1 MRILITEYFTS
12 TFSPKSMHLDILVE
26 GYSMAYT
33 AAKLLKSAN
42 QEVSL
47 TISKHLNV
55 VEEEAIY
62 IDPRNYYD
70 FLNECL
76 ANYDGVIAI
85 APPAELIKVSEI
97 AGGKFIGPPH
107 DLTKLFS
114 NKYTTY
120 LALVECGIRVPETIL
135 IRKGFKCSRSELS
148 EVELPSV
155 VKPAMLAGSE
165 CVHVVHSL
173 DELCSY
179 AHEAIKCDPFGE
191 AVVQR
196 YIKGVHGSISVV
208 YSKFGVALFSLN
220 LQLIGRVGSSLKYF
234 GGILPVRNER
244 VVKEAKAMLEKL
256 FSRHPLLRGF
266 MGLDIVWNDEGIYV
280 VEVNPR
286 LTTSILG
293 IAELYPEVGRV
304 LVNSWA
310 EARPGVS
317 SIFLG
322 DIVDGYSYY
331 LLNHADESSL
341 SGRIIKLP
349 QCSRKITVGV
359 GKTMQEAIS
368 LAKVIVNKVAE
379 LVLEQ

>member
-1 MRILITEYFTS
+1 MKILITEYFTS
-12 TFSPKSMHLDILVE
+12 TFSPKSMHMDILVE

-33 AAKLLKSAN
+33 AAKLLKLAN

-47 TISKHLNV
+47 TISRYLDV

-62 IDPRNYYD
+62 IDPHNYYD
-70 FLNECL
+70 FLSKCL
-76 ANYDGVIAI
+76 VNYDGVIAV

-97 AGGKFIGPPH
+97 AGGKLIGSPH

-120 LALVECGIRVPETIL
+120 LALSKCGIRVPETIL
-135 IRKGFKCSRSELS
+135 IKRGFKCSKSELS
-148 EVELPSV
+148 EVELPLV

-165 CVHVVHSL
+165 CVYVAHSL

-179 AHEAIKCDPFGE
+179 AYEAVKCDPFGE

-196 YIKGVHGSISVV
+196 YIRGVHGSISVV

-234 GGILPVRNER
+234 GGVLPIRDERIVNEAR
-244 VVKEAKAMLEKL
+244 TLLEKL
-256 FSRHPLLRGF
+256 FSKHPLLRGF
-266 MGLDIVWNDEGIYV
+266 IGLDVVWNDEGIYV

-293 IAELYPEVGRV
+293 VAELYPELGSV
-304 LVNSWA
+304 LVNSWTGA
-310 EARPGVS
+310 RLEARS
-317 SIFLG
+317 TFLG
-322 DIVDGYSYY
+322 DVVNGYSYY
-331 LLNHADESSL
+331 LLSYIDESYL
-341 SGRIIKLP
+341 SSKVIELP

-359 GKTMQEAIS
+359 RETLHEALNVAKTT
-368 LAKVIVNKVAE
+368 VNKVAE
-379 LVLEQ
+379 LALG

>member
-12 TFSPKSMHLDILVE
+12 TFSPESMYLDILVE

-33 AAKLLKSAN
+33 AAKLLKLAN

-47 TISKHLNV
+47 IISKYLNV
-55 VEEEAIY
+55 VEEGAVY

-76 ANYDGVIAI
+76 AKYDGVIAV

-97 AGGKFIGPPH
+97 AGGKLIGPPR

-120 LALVECGIRVPETIL
+120 LALVECGIKVPETIL
-135 IRKGFKCSRSELS
+135 IRRGFKCSRSELS

-165 CVHVVHSL
+165 CVRVAHSL

-179 AHEAIKCDPFGE
+179 AYEAVKCDPFGE

-196 YIKGVHGSISVV
+196 YIRGVHGSISVV
-208 YSKFGVALFSLN
+208 YSKFGIALFSLN

-234 GGILPVRNER
+234 GGILPIRDEH
-244 VVKEAKAMLEKL
+244 VVKEAKTLLERL
-256 FSRHPLLRGF
+256 FSKHPSLRGF
-266 MGLDIVWNDEGIYV
+266 IGLDVVWNNEGIYV

-304 LVNSWA
+304 LVDSWT
-310 EARPGVS
+310 EARPGAS

-331 LLNHADESSL
+331 LLSHIDESLL
-341 SGRIIKLP
+341 SGKVIKLP

-359 GKTMQEAIS
+359 RKTLQEAIS
-368 LAKVIVNKVAE
+368 EAKAIVNKVAE
-379 LVLEQ
+379 LVLK